1 MPLYQVSAVTSKKL
15 DAVAEALGVKYH
27 DEAIEILIST
37 AYRVT
42 ASGDY
47 ELGEGPDVDGFN
59 KGLMLA
65 SLCKVDAV

>member
-27 DEAIEILIST
+27 DEAIEILISA

-42 ASGDY
+42 VNKP
-47 ELGEGPDVDGFN
+47 EEGNAAHLDPGAV
-59 KGLMLA
+59 KGRLLA
-65 SLCKVDAV
+65 SIAQLDAK